1 MTLTPSPPTLQQPP
15 APTSEPPSTAPQSR
29 RTRRRGPTTTRR
41 VGWLGAGLL
50 GLVVLTAVL
59 APILAPYDP
68 TVMSAGDRLLPPVWS
83 DGGSST
89 YLLGTDNLGRDIL
102 SRLIY
107 GTQLTLLVSGIATI
121 IAAVLGTAL
130 GLLCG
135 YRAGS
140 WIDAIVMR
148 IVDASM
154 AIPNILLV
162 LVVVGALGTSATTLT
177 LILGIT
183 GWIPFTRMIRS
194 EVLSLRERDYVRAAH
209 AIGLRDTTIVFK
221 HILPNV
227 AATIIV
233 LATLAFGGNIVLE
246 ASLSFLGLGIQPPQ
260 VTWGYMLNE
269 GRDYLATAWWIST
282 FPGIAITLT
291 VLGVLFTG
299 DWLRDVLDPRGST
312 RRTGRKEA

>member
-1 MTLTPSPPTLQQPP
+1 
-15 APTSEPPSTAPQSR
+15 
-29 RTRRRGPTTTRR
+29 
-41 VGWLGAGLL
+41 
-50 GLVVLTAVL
+50 
-59 APILAPYDP
+59 
-68 TVMSAGDRLLPPVWS
+68 MSAGDRLLPPVWS

>member
-1 MTLTPSPPTLQQPP
+1 MTLTPSLPTLQHPLT
-15 APTSEPPSTAPQSR
+15 PTNEPPSTAPQSR
-29 RTRRRGPTTTRR
+29 RTRRRGPATTRR

-59 APILAPYDP
+59 APILAPHDP

-194 EVLSLRERDYVRAAH
+194 EVLSLRERDYIRAAH

-221 HILPNV
+221 HILSNV

-312 RRTGRKEA
+312 RRTRRKEA